1 MVQEQQSFFL
11 RTRYIVYFIL
21 RSFLIAL
28 LCLVIGAF
36 FLFSLYFGDLFI
48 NVKTGNYK
56 SPIFSGYII
65 VSPSM
70 VPTIKINDAIFVKR
84 ESNDKYSIGDIISF
98 FSTEYDSN
106 GMVITHRIVDKK
118 SESLNKSKYKTKG
131 DNNSIADRE
140 SVYTDNIYGKV
151 LFILPKLGYIQHF
164 LSKPINFIFSIIIP
178 ALFIIVI
185 DFARVGIIFGRHNRS
200 N

>member
-1 MVQEQQSFFL
+1 MIQEQQSAFYKF
-11 RTRYIVYFIL
+11 RYITYFVV
-21 RSFLIAL
+21 RSLFIAI
-28 LCLVIGAF
+28 LCLVIGVF

-48 NVKTGNYK
+48 NVKSGNYK
-56 SPIFSGYII
+56 SPLFSGYVI

-84 ESNDKYSIGDIISF
+84 EGDDKYSIGDIISF

-106 GMVITHRIVDKK
+106 GMVITHRIIDKK
-118 SESLNKSKYKTKG
+118 NQMNNKSKYVTKG

-140 SVYTDNIYGKV
+140 NVYTDNIYGKV

-164 LSKPINFIFSIIIP
+164 LAKPINFILCIVVPALLIII
-178 ALFIIVI
+178 I
-185 DFARVGIIFGRHNRS
+185 DFARVGIIFGRHNES